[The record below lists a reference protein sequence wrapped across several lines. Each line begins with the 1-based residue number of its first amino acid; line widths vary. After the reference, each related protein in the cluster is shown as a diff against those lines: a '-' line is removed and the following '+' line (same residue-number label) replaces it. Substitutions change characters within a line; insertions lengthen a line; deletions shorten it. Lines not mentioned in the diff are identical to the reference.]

1 MFDVIYF
8 RRIKFRKNNTMK
20 NTMVKSLAPDDAV
33 TDSSNNCPD
42 KEDHEK
48 IVIDTNKDCEII
60 GSNKTERYIEL
71 LDLQKS

>member
-8 RRIKFRKNNTMK
+8 RCIKFRNNNTTE
-20 NTMVKSLAPDDAV
+20 NIMVESLAPDDDVV

-48 IVIDTNKDCEII
+48 IIIDTNEDCEII
-60 GSNKTERYIEL
+60 GSNKTERYIEV
-71 LDLQKS
+71 LD

>member
-8 RRIKFRKNNTMK
+8 RRIKFRKNNTTE
-20 NTMVKSLAPDDAV
+20 NTMVESLALDDVV

-48 IVIDTNKDCEII
+48 IVIDTNEDCETI
-60 GSNKTERYIEL
+60 G
-71 LDLQKS
+71 

>member
-1 MFDVIYF
+1 MFDVTYF
-8 RRIKFRKNNTMK
+8 RCIQFRKNNTTE
-20 NTMVKSLAPDDAV
+20 NTVVESLAPDVV

-48 IVIDTNKDCEII
+48 IIIDPNEDCEII

-71 LDLQKS
+71 LDLKKI